1 MSRIRILPDSLAS
14 KIAAGEVVERP
25 ASIVKELIENSI
37 DAGSTRV
44 DVAVESG
51 GRRLIRVSDDGEGM
65 VRDDALLAFER
76 HATSKLQT
84 PEQLSGILTLGF
96 RGEALASIASVAKVR
111 LRTQAAGDLAGTEI
125 EIHGGRILKVRDIA
139 FSKGTELEIRDLFFS
154 VPARRKFLRSEAT
167 EGFHIANLVTHYALA
182 HPNISMTLINNE
194 RETIAVT
201 PVATLRE
208 RAYQLF
214 GDRFIGDLIEVNRQD
229 GEMRVRGFVSSP
241 SATRS
246 NRDSQFFFVNRR
258 YVRDRLLARALSE
271 SYRAM
276 MPSGCYPSAML
287 FVEVPP
293 ADVDVNVHPAK
304 TEVRFLR
311 VAIVGD
317 MVRDAVRS
325 AIGTAKAAA
334 TPFGA
339 ARNEPMPVREQPE
352 AKSFTPIH
360 PPLPSSLPPSLD
372 ELRGAFRLQA
382 PSTTPPVEQPSMHLS
397 FAPAPAIEPPASAV
411 EPTHRTGCLGTRA
424 GDGAGSLLKPAEN
437 ISLSSDEINPLGQL
451 NNSFIV
457 AVDRLGMLLID
468 QHVAHERILFEQHWS
483 ALKSKRIDVQR
494 LLLPETLDL
503 TPAQAAGFDQLLPE
517 LEENGFELSRLS
529 GRTVA
534 INALPA
540 LLPAGASQSLLTELL
555 DAIEKERRGL
565 SMDELRSEIAASL
578 ACRAAIKINTPLT
591 SEKMRWLIDRLL
603 VVNNP
608 ATCPHG
614 RPIVLRITQ
623 RDIERGF
630 QR

>member
-139 FSKGTELEIRDLFFS
+139 FSKGTELEIRDIFFS

-246 NRDSQFFFVNRR
+246 TRDSQFFFVNRR
-258 YVRDRLLARALSE
+258 YVRDRQLARALSE

-311 VAIVGD
+311 AAIVGD

-325 AIGTAKAAA
+325 AIGSAKAAA

-339 ARNEPMPVREQPE
+339 ARNEPIPAREQPE
-352 AKSFTPIH
+352 TTSFAPIH
-360 PPLPSSLPPSLD
+360 SPLPSSLPLSLD
-372 ELRGAFRLQA
+372 EMRGGFRLQA
-382 PSTTPPVEQPSMHLS
+382 PSPTPRVEQLPINLGFATPPPPVADPS
-397 FAPAPAIEPPASAV
+397 
-411 EPTHRTGCLGTRA
+411 HRTGCLGARA
-424 GDGAGSLLKPAEN
+424 GDGAGSLLRPAEN
-437 ISLSSDEINPLGQL
+437 ISLSGDEISPLGQL
-451 NNSFIV
+451 NNSFII

-483 ALKSKRIDVQR
+483 ALKSKHIDVQR

-534 INALPA
+534 INAMPA

-591 SEKMRWLIDRLL
+591 SEKIRWLIDRLL